1 MPGGAVFTSTA
12 LAAVLI
18 EGLIFI
24 ILMITNVREAIVN
37 AISASLRNAIG
48 VGIGLFI
55 AFIGL
60 ILTGFLYVKKVPGA
74 ILLGI
79 IITMVIGI
87 PMGVTEFKGILSSP
101 ESIKPIFFQFQFDH
115 IWSLDMLA
123 IVFTFL
129 SINFITNTQHT
140 SRVRQV

>member
-1 MPGGAVFTSTA
+1 MFTSTA

-74 ILLGI
+74 FLLGI
-79 IITMVIGI
+79 IISMPLTYSISN
-87 PMGVTEFKGILSSP
+87 GILIGMISYVLMNMICGNFKKITP
-101 ESIKPIFFQFQFDH
+101 VMYI
-115 IWSLDMLA
+115 LA
-123 IVFTFL
+123 VL
-129 SINFITNTQHT
+129 FILK
-140 SRVRQV
+140 